1 MRVDFYH
8 LQKWPLERALPQ
20 ILGKVRQAGHKAV
33 VMAGSAD
40 RVESLSNAL
49 WTHDPNSW
57 LAHGSA
63 KDGHAEDQPVWLTD
77 KPENPNEAAVLVL
90 TDGMTASDLAIYERC
105 LDMFDGND
113 PDAVQAARDRWKQA
127 SADGHELHYWQQTE
141 RGGWEEK
148 AQS

>member
-20 ILGKVRQAGHKAV
+20 ILSKVRQADHRAV
-33 VMAGSAD
+33 VVAASAE
-40 RVESLSNAL
+40 RLESLSNAL
-49 WTHDPNSW
+49 WTSNPNSW

-63 KDGHAEDQPVWLTD
+63 KDGSAPEQPIWLTD
-77 KPENPNEAAVLVL
+77 THENPNGSSVLVL
-90 TDGMTASDLAIYERC
+90 TDGMSSDDLSTYQRC

-113 PDAVQAARDRWKQA
+113 PEAVQAARERWKKA
-127 SADGHELHYWQQTE
+127 TADGHELHYWQQTE
-141 RGGWEEK
+141 QGGWEEK